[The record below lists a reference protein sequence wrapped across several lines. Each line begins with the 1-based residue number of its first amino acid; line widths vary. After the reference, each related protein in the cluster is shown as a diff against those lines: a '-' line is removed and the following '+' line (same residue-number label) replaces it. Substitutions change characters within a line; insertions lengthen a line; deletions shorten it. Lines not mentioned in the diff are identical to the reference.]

1 MAVSVAGIICAAIIV
16 EGVITYVKTFF
27 VDGKFQWQMIT
38 SIVLGVV
45 VALAYRLDLLA
56 LCGLVSAIP
65 FIGQVLTG
73 ILLSRGANYI
83 ADLIKL
89 LISTSD
95 NMKNSANVL
104 VVEPAEEAD
113 ENKPTETADE

>member
-1 MAVSVAGIICAAIIV
+1 MMATAAYIICAAIIV
-16 EGVITYVKTFF
+16 EGIIAYVKTFF
-27 VDGKFQWQMIT
+27 VDGKFQWQMIV
-38 SIVLGVV
+38 SLVLGVV
-45 VALAYRLDLLA
+45 VALAYSLDLLA
-56 LCGLVSAIP
+56 LCGLESKIP

-73 ILLSRGANYI
+73 ILMSRGANYI

-104 VVEPAEEAD
+104 IVEPTEEEAED
-113 ENKPTETADE
+113 KPAVIE

>member
-1 MAVSVAGIICAAIIV
+1 MMATAAYIICAAIIV
-16 EGVITYVKTFF
+16 EGIIAYVKTFF
-27 VDGKFQWQMIT
+27 VDGKIQWQMIT
-38 SIVLGVV
+38 SLVLGIVV
-45 VALAYRLDLLA
+45 TLAYSLDLLA
-56 LCGLVSAIP
+56 LCGLESNIP

-104 VVEPAEEAD
+104 VVEPAEETI

>member
-1 MAVSVAGIICAAIIV
+1 MMATAAYIICAAIIV
-16 EGVITYVKTFF
+16 EGIIAYVKTFF
-27 VDGKFQWQMIT
+27 VDGKIQWQMIT
-38 SIVLGVV
+38 SLVLGIV
-45 VALAYRLDLLA
+45 VALAYSLDLLA
-56 LCGLVSAIP
+56 LCGLESNIP

-89 LISTSD
+89 LISTSG

-104 VVEPAEEAD
+104 VVEPAEETI

>member
-1 MAVSVAGIICAAIIV
+1 MMATAAYIICAAIIV
-16 EGVITYVKTFF
+16 EGIITYVKTFF
-27 VDGKFQWQMIT
+27 VDGKVQWQMIT
-38 SIVLGVV
+38 SLVLGIV
-45 VALAYRLDLLA
+45 VALAYSLDLLA
-56 LCGLVSAIP
+56 LCGLESNIP

-89 LISTSD
+89 LISASD

-104 VVEPAEEAD
+104 VDGTTEEVV
-113 ENKPTETADE
+113 ENKPTETVDE

>member
-1 MAVSVAGIICAAIIV
+1 MMATAAYIICAAIIV
-16 EGVITYVKTFF
+16 EGIIAYVKTFF
-27 VDGKFQWQMIT
+27 VDGKIQWQMIT
-38 SIVLGVV
+38 SLVLGIV
-45 VALAYRLDLLA
+45 VALAYSLDLLA
-56 LCGLVSAIP
+56 LCGLESNIP

-95 NMKNSANVL
+95 NMKNSANVV
-104 VVEPAEEAD
+104 VVEPAEEAI

>member
-1 MAVSVAGIICAAIIV
+1 MMTTATYIICAAIIV
-16 EGVITYVKTFF
+16 EGIIAYMRTFF
-27 VDGKFQWQMIT
+27 VEGKVQWQMIT
-38 SIVLGVV
+38 SLILGIV
-45 VALAYRLDLLA
+45 VALAYNLDLLA
-56 LCGLVSAIP
+56 LCGLESNIP

-104 VVEPAEEAD
+104 VVEPTREVVK
-113 ENKPTETADE
+113 NKPSETADK

>member
-1 MAVSVAGIICAAIIV
+1 MMATAAYIICAAIIV
-16 EGVITYVKTFF
+16 EGIIAYVKTFF
-27 VDGKFQWQMIT
+27 VDGKIQWQMIT
-38 SIVLGVV
+38 SLVLGIV
-45 VALAYRLDLLA
+45 VALAYSLDLLA
-56 LCGLVSAIP
+56 LCGLESNIP

-104 VVEPAEEAD
+104 VVEPAEEVV

>member
-1 MAVSVAGIICAAIIV
+1 MMTTAAYTICASIIV
-16 EGVITYVKTFF
+16 EGIIAYVKTFF
-27 VDGKFQWQMIT
+27 VDGKIQWQIIT
-38 SIVLGVV
+38 SLVLGVV
-45 VALAYRLDLLA
+45 VALAYSLDLPA
-56 LCGLVSAIP
+56 LCGLESNIP

-89 LISTSD
+89 LISTSG

-104 VVEPAEEAD
+104 VV
-113 ENKPTETADE
+113 KPTEEVVENKSTETAGA

>member
-1 MAVSVAGIICAAIIV
+1 MMATAAYIICAAIIV
-16 EGVITYVKTFF
+16 EGIIAYVKTFF
-27 VDGKFQWQMIT
+27 VNGKIQWQMIT
-38 SIVLGVV
+38 SLVLGIVI
-45 VALAYRLDLLA
+45 ALAYSLDLLA
-56 LCGLVSAIP
+56 LCGLESNIP

-104 VVEPAEEAD
+104 VVEPAEETI

>member
-1 MAVSVAGIICAAIIV
+1 MMATAAYIICAAIIV
-16 EGVITYVKTFF
+16 EGIIAYVKTFF
-27 VDGKFQWQMIT
+27 VDGKIQWQMIT
-38 SIVLGVV
+38 SLVLGIV
-45 VALAYRLDLLA
+45 VALAYSLDLLA
-56 LCGLVSAIP
+56 LCGLESNIP

-104 VVEPAEEAD
+104 VVEPAEETV

>member
-1 MAVSVAGIICAAIIV
+1 MMATAAYIICAAIVV
-16 EGVITYVKTFF
+16 EGIIAYVKTFF
-27 VDGKFQWQMIT
+27 VDGKIQWQMIT
-38 SIVLGVV
+38 SLVLGIV
-45 VALAYRLDLLA
+45 VALAYSLDLLA
-56 LCGLVSAIP
+56 LCGLESNIP

-104 VVEPAEEAD
+104 VVEPAEETI

>member
-1 MAVSVAGIICAAIIV
+1 MMVTAAYIICAAIIV
-16 EGVITYVKTFF
+16 EGIIAYVKTFF
-27 VDGKFQWQMIT
+27 VDGKIQWQMIT
-38 SIVLGVV
+38 SLILGIV
-45 VALAYRLDLLA
+45 VALAYSLDLLA
-56 LCGLVSAIP
+56 LCGLESNIP

-104 VVEPAEEAD
+104 VVEPAEKVV

>member
-1 MAVSVAGIICAAIIV
+1 MMATAAYIICAAIIV
-16 EGVITYVKTFF
+16 EGIIAYVKTFF

-38 SIVLGVV
+38 SLVLGVV
-45 VALAYRLDLLA
+45 VALAYSLDLLA
-56 LCGLVSAIP
+56 LCGLESNIP

-95 NMKNSANVL
+95 NMKNFANVL
-104 VVEPAEEAD
+104 VVEPAEEVV
-113 ENKPTETADE
+113 ENKHTETADE

>member
-1 MAVSVAGIICAAIIV
+1 MMATAAYIICAAIIV
-16 EGVITYVKTFF
+16 EGIIAYVKTFF

-38 SIVLGVV
+38 SLVLGVV
-45 VALAYRLDLLA
+45 VALAYSLDLLA
-56 LCGLVSAIP
+56 LCGLESNIP

-104 VVEPAEEAD
+104 VVEPAEEVV

>member
-1 MAVSVAGIICAAIIV
+1 MMATAAYIICAAIIV
-16 EGVITYVKTFF
+16 EGIIAYVKTFF
-27 VDGKFQWQMIT
+27 VDGKIQWQMIT
-38 SIVLGVV
+38 SLVLGIV
-45 VALAYRLDLLA
+45 VALAYSLDLLA
-56 LCGLVSAIP
+56 LCGLESNIP

-104 VVEPAEEAD
+104 VVGPAEEAV

>member
-1 MAVSVAGIICAAIIV
+1 MMATAAYIICAAIIV
-16 EGVITYVKTFF
+16 EGIIAYVKTFF
-27 VDGKFQWQMIT
+27 VDGKIQWQMIT
-38 SIVLGVV
+38 SLVLGIV
-45 VALAYRLDLLA
+45 VALAYSLDLLA
-56 LCGLVSAIP
+56 LCGLESNIP

-104 VVEPAEEAD
+104 VVEPTEEAV

>member
-1 MAVSVAGIICAAIIV
+1 MMATAAYIICAAIIV
-16 EGVITYVKTFF
+16 ECIIAYVKTFF
-27 VDGKFQWQMIT
+27 VDGKIQWQMIT
-38 SIVLGVV
+38 SLVLGIV
-45 VALAYRLDLLA
+45 VALAYSLDLLA
-56 LCGLVSAIP
+56 LCGLESNIP

-73 ILLSRGANYI
+73 ILLGRGANYI

-104 VVEPAEEAD
+104 VVEPAEETI

>member
-1 MAVSVAGIICAAIIV
+1 MMATAAYTICASIIV
-16 EGVITYVKTFF
+16 EGIIAYVKTFF
-27 VDGKFQWQMIT
+27 VDGKIQWQIIT
-38 SIVLGVV
+38 SLVLGIV
-45 VALAYRLDLLA
+45 VALAYSLDLPA
-56 LCGLVSAIP
+56 LCGLESNIP

-89 LISTSD
+89 LISTSG

-104 VVEPAEEAD
+104 VVEPTEEIV
-113 ENKPTETADE
+113 ENKPTETADK

>member
-1 MAVSVAGIICAAIIV
+1 MMATAAYIICAAIIV
-16 EGVITYVKTFF
+16 EGIIAYVKTFF
-27 VDGKFQWQMIT
+27 VDGKIQWQMIT
-38 SIVLGVV
+38 SLVLGIV
-45 VALAYRLDLLA
+45 VALAYSLDLLA
-56 LCGLVSAIP
+56 LCGLESNIP

-73 ILLSRGANYI
+73 ILLGRGANYI

-104 VVEPAEEAD
+104 VVEPAEETI

>member
-1 MAVSVAGIICAAIIV
+1 MMVNAIGIVCAAIIV
-16 EGVITYVKTFF
+16 EGIITYVKTFF
-27 VDGKFQWQMIT
+27 VDGKIQWQMIT
-38 SIVLGVV
+38 SLVLGVV

-65 FIGQVLTG
+65 LIGQVLTG

-83 ADLIKL
+83 FDLIKL

-95 NMKNSANVL
+95 SMKNSANV
-104 VVEPAEEAD
+104 VVVAEPAETD
-113 ENKPTETADE
+113 DKPTMTDNE

>member
-1 MAVSVAGIICAAIIV
+1 MMATAAYIICAAIIV
-16 EGVITYVKTFF
+16 EGIIAYVKTFF
-27 VDGKFQWQMIT
+27 VDGKIQWQMIT
-38 SIVLGVV
+38 SLVLGIV
-45 VALAYRLDLLA
+45 VALAYSLDLLA
-56 LCGLVSAIP
+56 LCGLESNIP

-104 VVEPAEEAD
+104 VVEPTEEVV
-113 ENKPTETADE
+113 ENKPAETADE